1 MDKLRIAVVGL
12 NFGAHIVEELR
23 TGPAGRYI
31 ELAGVCDLD
40 AEKADRMAQRLAV
53 PAYHSLEELLE
64 QSDVPT
70 VGLFTGPAG
79 RAQLIRRIIHTGRDV
94 MTTKPI
100 ELDPDAAEA
109 VLREAREAGRVVHLN
124 SPAPLP
130 SDDLKQV
137 ERWREEHELGRPVAC
152 RAETWASYREEPDGS
167 WQDDPDRCPVAPIF
181 RLGIYLINDL
191 IHLFGR
197 ARSVQVTSSRLFTG
211 RPTPDNAQLGI
222 RFESGALANVFA
234 SFCIQDGLFYR
245 NSLTLN
251 YQNGTVYRNVGP
263 VEAGRRETT
272 RMEVVSG
279 HEPQNPSIARAEPET
294 RSGEYRWDLFH
305 RAVQGEKL
313 QEEVSPADVAE
324 GIRIIRAM
332 RRSEQS
338 GQTEP
343 VH

>member
-1 MDKLRIAVVGL
+1 MDKLRLAVVGL

-23 TGPAGRYI
+23 TGSGEQYF

-40 AEKADRMAQRLAV
+40 AEKADRMAHRLGV

-70 VGLFTGPAG
+70 VGLFTGPQG
-79 RAQLIRRIIHTGRDV
+79 RAELIQRIIRSGRDV
-94 MTTKPI
+94 MTTKPF
-100 ELDPDAAEA
+100 ELDPDAAENI
-109 VLREAREAGRVVHLN
+109 LHEAREAGRVVHLN

-130 SDDLKQV
+130 TDDLQQV
-137 ERWREEHELGRPVAC
+137 KRWREEHELGRPVAC

-191 IHLFGR
+191 IHLFGH
-197 ARSVQVTSSRLFTG
+197 AESVQVTSSRLFTG

-263 VEAGRRETT
+263 VEAGRRKTT
-272 RMEVVSG
+272 CMEVVSA
-279 HEPQNPSIARAEPET
+279 HDPQNPLITRAEPEN

-305 RAVQGEKL
+305 RAVQGQKL
-313 QEEVSPADVAE
+313 EGEVSPEDVAE

-332 RRSEQS
+332 RQSEKS
-338 GQTEP
+338 GHTEP